1 MKSHGDSYK
10 GDGRTIQQIGDE
22 LGLTPV
28 SIQRVQQDATTPD
41 KIAMNVWRTI
51 CPTMAARLEVG
62 SITTV
67 PRSTI
72 ENIHSKLANLISL
85 HSKSI
90 YENVFITLGFARL
103 CLSTYDLDIKKVRSD
118 IATNLRLAQF
128 RSKQGEKKSI
138 IQYQVSNE
146 TDSEDSSS
154 DHGEVVSNSESL
166 LQTEKNHSIDNY

>member
-1 MKSHGDSYK
+1 M
-10 GDGRTIQQIGDE
+10 
-22 LGLTPV
+22 
-28 SIQRVQQDATTPD
+28 
-41 KIAMNVWRTI
+41 
-51 CPTMAARLEVG
+51 
-62 SITTV
+62 
-67 PRSTI
+67 
-72 ENIHSKLANLISL
+72 ISL
-85 HSKSI
+85 NSKSI

-118 IATNLRLAQF
+118 IALNLRLAQF

-166 LQTEKNHSIDNY
+166 LQTEKNHSINNY